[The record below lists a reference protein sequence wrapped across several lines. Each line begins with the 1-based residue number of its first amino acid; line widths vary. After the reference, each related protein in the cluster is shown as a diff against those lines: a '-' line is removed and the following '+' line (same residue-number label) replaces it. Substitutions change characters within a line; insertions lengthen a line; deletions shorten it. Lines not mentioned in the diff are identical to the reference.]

1 VNAARVDG
9 ATRADAAR
17 APIGLIAGSGVLP
30 LLVAQGI
37 RAAGLRVVCIGLH
50 DHFHPDLPRHCDRF
64 SRAGVL
70 QIGRWIRLLRAAGA
84 RDAVMVG
91 RVKKATMYRPL
102 QLLRQLPDLRTV
114 LLYYRRLRFDRRSP
128 ALLAA
133 VAEELAASGVHL
145 MDSTRFIPDHIATE
159 GVMGRTVPT
168 ASQQRDIDFGWP
180 ILQSVANLGIGQA
193 ITVRDCDVIAVEA
206 MEGTDA
212 TIDRTAAICRR
223 MGWTMLKT
231 THDSHDLRA
240 DVPTVGI
247 QTVERIAA
255 AGGRVLALGAG
266 RVIMLQREELIAA
279 ADRLGV
285 ALVGIRGAEHDPR
298 PTPP

>member
-1 VNAARVDG
+1 MNAPTAPGDARELPSG
-9 ATRADAAR
+9 GS
-17 APIGLIAGSGVLP
+17 IGLIAGSGVLP

-37 RAAGLRVVCIGLH
+37 RAAGHRVACIGLH
-50 DHFHPDLPRHCDRF
+50 DHFHADLPSHCDTF
-64 SRAGVL
+64 ERAGVL
-70 QIGRWIRLLRAAGA
+70 QIGRWIRLMRASGVA
-84 RDAVMVG
+84 DAVLVG

-102 QLLRQLPDLRTV
+102 QLLRQMPDLRTV
-114 LLYYRRLRFDRRSP
+114 LLYYQKLRFDRRSP

-145 MDSTRFIPDHIATE
+145 MDSTRFIADHIATE
-159 GVMGRTVPT
+159 GIMGRTAPS
-168 ASQQRDIDFGWP
+168 AAQQRDIDFGWP
-180 ILQSVANLGIGQA
+180 ILRSVANLGIGQA

-223 MGWTMLKT
+223 VGWTMLKT

-240 DVPTVGI
+240 DVPTVGV

-266 RVIMLQREELIAA
+266 RVIMLERDRVIAT

-285 ALVGIRGAEHDPR
+285 ALVGIRGAAHDVKPL
-298 PTPP
+298 

>member
-1 VNAARVDG
+1 MNAPSADTSACGG
-9 ATRADAAR
+9 ALG

-30 LLVAQGI
+30 LLVARGI
-37 RAAGLRVVCIGLH
+37 RAAGHRIACIGLH
-50 DHFHPDLPRHCDRF
+50 DHFHADLPSQCDTF
-64 SRAGVL
+64 HRAGVL
-70 QIGRWIRLLRAAGA
+70 QIGRWIRLMRAAGA

-102 QLLRQLPDLRTV
+102 QLLRQMPDLRTV
-114 LLYYRRLRFDRRSP
+114 LLYYQRLRFDRRSP

-133 VAEELAASGVHL
+133 VADELASSGVHL
-145 MDSTRFIPDHIATE
+145 MDSTHFIPDHIACE
-159 GVMGRTVPT
+159 GIMGRTAPSAV
-168 ASQQRDIDFGWP
+168 QQRDIDFGWP
-180 ILQSVANLGIGQA
+180 ILCSVANLGIGQA

-212 TIDRTAAICRR
+212 TIDRTAVICKRV
-223 MGWTMLKT
+223 GWTMLKT
-231 THDSHDLRA
+231 THDSHDLRT
-240 DVPTVGI
+240 DVPTVGV

-266 RVIMLQREELIAA
+266 RVIMLERDRVIAA

-285 ALVGIRGAEHDPR
+285 AIIGIRGAAHDPKL
-298 PTPP
+298 P

>member
-1 VNAARVDG
+1 MNPPAADSS
-9 ATRADAAR
+9 TRAGAADT
-17 APIGLIAGSGVLP
+17 PIGLIAGSGVLP

-37 RAAGLRVVCIGLH
+37 RAAGHRVVCVGLH
-50 DHFHPDLPRHCDRF
+50 DHFHAELPRYCDTF
-64 SRAGVL
+64 HRAGVL
-70 QIGRWIRLLRAAGA
+70 QIGRWIRLMHASGA
-84 RDAVMVG
+84 REAVLVG

-114 LLYYRRLRFDRRSP
+114 LLYYQRLRFDRRSP

-133 VAEELAASGVHL
+133 VAEELSTSGVHL

-159 GVMGRTVPT
+159 GIMGRTLPT
-168 ASQQRDIDFGWP
+168 AAQQRDIDFGWP
-180 ILQSVANLGIGQA
+180 ILRSVANLGIGQA

-212 TIDRTAAICRR
+212 TIDRTAAICKRV
-223 MGWTMLKT
+223 GWTMLKT

-240 DVPTVGI
+240 DVPTVGVH
-247 QTVERIAA
+247 TVERIAA

-266 RVIMLQREELIAA
+266 RVIMLERDRIIAA

-285 ALVGIRGAEHDPR
+285 ALVGIRNTGQDSTSKLP
-298 PTPP
+298 